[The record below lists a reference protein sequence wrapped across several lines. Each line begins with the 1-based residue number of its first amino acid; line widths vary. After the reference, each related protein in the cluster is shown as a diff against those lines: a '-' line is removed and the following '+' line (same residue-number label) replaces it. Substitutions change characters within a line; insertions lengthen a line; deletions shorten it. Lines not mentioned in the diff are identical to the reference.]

1 MIHGLWS
8 SIRQLNKLFTC
19 SLKRSTLDVV
29 SDAHLEFLIEPFV
42 LDEPGEHVLAAVD
55 VVAGAGLAPEM
66 GPFATTA
73 AGDLDEVLATV
84 TDLLRAGFDR
94 GATSVQLR
102 VEIGDAPPPVGLHGA
117 LDRMVADVE
126 REIGAALPDMTRAQK
141 QQAIAR
147 LDAQGAFLLRGSA
160 EALASQMEVSK
171 VTLYAYLN
179 AVGD

>member
-1 MIHGLWS
+1 MI
-8 SIRQLNKLFTC
+8 
-19 SLKRSTLDVV
+19 
-29 SDAHLEFLIEPFV
+29 DAHLEFLIEPFV
-42 LDEPGEHVLAAVD
+42 LDEPGEHVRAAVD
-55 VVAGAGLAPEM
+55 VVARAGLDPDM

-73 AGDLDEVLATV
+73 SGGLDEVIATV
-84 TDLLRAGFDR
+84 TDLLRAGFER

-102 VEIGDAPPPVGLHGA
+102 VGIGDTAPPIGLHGA

-126 REIGAALPDMTRAQK
+126 REIGAALADMTRSEK

-179 AVGD
+179 ALGD

>member
-1 MIHGLWS
+1 M
-8 SIRQLNKLFTC
+8 RQLNKLFTC
-19 SLKRSTLDVV
+19 GLQPSTLVCV
-29 SDAHLEFLIEPFV
+29 SDAHLEFLVEPFV
-42 LDEPGEHVLAAVD
+42 IDEPGEHVLAAVD
-55 VVAGAGLAPEM
+55 VVAQAGLSPEM

-73 AGDLDEVLATV
+73 GGDLEAVIATV
-84 TDLLRAGFDR
+84 TNLLRAGFDS
-94 GATSVQLR
+94 GASSVQVR
-102 VEIGDAPPPVGLHGA
+102 VEIGDVAPPVGLHGA

-126 REIGAALPDMTRAQK
+126 REIGAALADMSRAEK

-179 AVGD
+179 AVGS